1 MATLG
6 GALELR
12 GDKVRYP
19 ENSKLLL
26 LSCDP
31 TTKVGAYIQTLCV
44 MGGGGI
50 IEARRLMIMFA
61 PSCDR
66 AKLSQTQEYSGTL
79 LYRAHVSNT
88 RCAQLLDS

>member
-1 MATLG
+1 M
-6 GALELR
+6 
-12 GDKVRYP
+12 RYP

-61 PSCDR
+61 PLCDR
-66 AKLSQTQEYSGTL
+66 AKLSQTQEYSGTR
-79 LYRAHVSNT
+79 LYKAHVSNS
-88 RCAQLLDS
+88 RFVGFLRYARRGQMAEQMRAK

>member
-1 MATLG
+1 M
-6 GALELR
+6 
-12 GDKVRYP
+12 RYP

-31 TTKVGAYIQTLCV
+31 TTKDGAFIQTVCDTVCV
-44 MGGGGI
+44 IGVGGI

-66 AKLSQTQEYSGTL
+66 AKLSQKQEYSGTL
-79 LYRAHVSNT
+79 LYRAHVSNS
-88 RCAQLLDS
+88 RFAQLLDS